1 MQHCY
6 LITVVICIICVN
18 EYPLTLHLFFLLL
31 LFVLYNELLKFL
43 FYAYVPINDI
53 DDDMFSLS
61 GIAFLVSV
69 FAAGFFLLS
78 FKIQC
83 SCCFFILYCNMWFVL
98 SCIFPSTL
106 YYLCLIIP
114 HSHTYSL
121 RKNPQITA
129 WPHHHQPM
137 ASLTMGVFLTGC
149 GTLQYEVAIRCPL
162 QAERCY

>member
-61 GIAFLVSV
+61 SIAFGVSV
-69 FAAGFFLLS
+69 CSRLISAFFQNTVQLLL
-78 FKIQC
+78 
-83 SCCFFILYCNMWFVL
+83 LYTVL
-98 SCIFPSTL
+98 
-106 YYLCLIIP
+106 
-114 HSHTYSL
+114 
-121 RKNPQITA
+121 
-129 WPHHHQPM
+129 
-137 ASLTMGVFLTGC
+137 
-149 GTLQYEVAIRCPL
+149 
-162 QAERCY
+162 